1 MVSLFSVLSYFLGEI
16 CQKGKKKKKGFYHK
30 KKNIIIYIFS
40 EFRYSLYLTPASLQS
55 SFMPIRWPGTVLS
68 KFTND
73 LSATYPDVYLQ

>member
-1 MVSLFSVLSYFLGEI
+1 MKFARRV
-16 CQKGKKKKKGFYHK
+16 KKKRFLPQEKK
-30 KKNIIIYIFS
+30 IIIYIFS

-55 SFMPIRWPGTVLS
+55 SFMPIHCPGTVLS